1 MSFSPMVL
9 FVRGLTTA
17 LFSTALLVVPLLVCS
32 PKASAQKIY
41 RNPKFGFEFKIPRD
55 FHEVP
60 INLDEKWVVAKFL
73 YKRPLEGK
81 RVFRQMTPE
90 VRVIIFPKF
99 SAKEFSKKRISKV
112 KKGKE
117 TVITALQ
124 NPYRNYKEYLRENY
138 KKGGWFVKEEKEL
151 KIAGYP
157 TVRKIIEVSRKMM
170 GETKASDFIYSWE
183 IQYPDATY
191 VFHFEILADYVKK
204 FRTSIKGSVR
214 SFKSIPRTEDLKTPT
229 SAGVTV
235 RVKKIDPNSKATEA
249 SATPEGRRKAR
260 KDKLA
265 RIVKKAKSS
274 LPPGW
279 AFYQKKPFIYLYN
292 QKVGLRFVKR
302 VAKQSN
308 MLWKWLHQNLDFIG
322 EDFAVGGVIRI
333 CNSQAEANAYIDTSG
348 KNAYSARTREVV
360 IYKDRDWGFDEM
372 SWYLNAGITQR
383 FLADK
388 NERLWYSLPPW
399 LDDGFTYYIKN
410 FKPKNGRLASKP
422 SDYEMEIIR
431 DYLRSDKFRPAK
443 ELIQAKYGKGYD
455 SNKLEDRV
463 EALAIS
469 NFLMTKGQKKKKYA
483 KIIPT
488 YLRILDQEIR
498 DLEREFNKNFFG
510 SSNPK
515 KKKKGKKGDEEK
527 ENWLR
532 SWKEKRNK
540 IFKTCL
546 KKTFKGWT
554 DRDWGNLDKAWRKAW
569 RPN

>member
-1 MSFSPMVL
+1 MSLSFKALFS
-9 FVRGLTTA
+9 RGLTSR
-17 LFSTALLVVPLLVCS
+17 LLPSTLLAIPLLFCS
-32 PKASAQKIY
+32 SKAGAQKIY
-41 RNPKFGFEFKIPRD
+41 KNPKYGFEFKIPRD

-99 SAKEFSKKRISKV
+99 SAKEFAKHRITKV
-112 KKGKE
+112 KKGSE

-138 KKGGWFVKEEKEL
+138 KKGGWFVKEEKDV
-151 KIAGYP
+151 KIGGLPASQK
-157 TVRKIIEVSRKMM
+157 TIEVSRKMM
-170 GETKASDFIYSWE
+170 GETKASDYLYSWE
-183 IQYPDATY
+183 IRYPDATY
-191 VFHFEILADYVKK
+191 VFQFEILADYAKK
-204 FRTSIKGSVR
+204 FRSSIRSSVR
-214 SFKSIPRTEDLKTPT
+214 TFKPIPRTEDLKTPT
-229 SAGVTV
+229 STGS
-235 RVKKIDPNSKATEA
+235 KITITKFDPKAKKATEA

-260 KDKLA
+260 KEKLA
-265 RIVKKAKSS
+265 RIITKAKKS

-279 AFYQKKPFIYLYN
+279 AYYEKKPFMYLYN

-333 CNSQAEANAYIDTSG
+333 CNSSAEANAYIDTSG

-410 FKPKNGRLASKP
+410 FKPKNGRLVSKP

-431 DYLRSDKFRPAK
+431 DYLRSNKFRPAK

-455 SNKLEDRV
+455 TNKLEDRV

-469 NFLMTKGQKKKKYA
+469 NFLMTKGQKKKKFA
-483 KIIPT
+483 KIISS
-488 YLRILDQEIR
+488 YLRILDKEIR
-498 DLEREFNKNFFG
+498 DLEREFNKKIFA
-510 SSNPK
+510 STPK
-515 KKKKGKKGDEEK
+515 KKGGKDDGDK

-546 KKTFKGWT
+546 EKTFKGWT
-554 DRDWGNLDKAWRKAW
+554 DRDWKMLDKAWRKAW

>member
-1 MSFSPMVL
+1 MSFSPMVP
-9 FVRGLTTA
+9 FARGLTTA
-17 LFSTALLVVPLLVCS
+17 AFSTALFMIPLVLCPS
-32 PKASAQKIY
+32 EARTQKTY
-41 RNPKFGFEFKIPRD
+41 KNAKYGFQFKIPKD
-55 FHEVP
+55 FHQVP

-81 RVFRQMTPE
+81 RVFRSMTPE

-99 SAKEFSKKRISKV
+99 SAKEFSKRRINKV
-112 KKGKE
+112 KKGRE

-138 KKGGWFVKEEKEL
+138 KKGGWFVKDEKEV
-151 KIAGYP
+151 KIAGLP
-157 TVRKIIEVSRKMM
+157 TSKKVISVTQKMQ
-170 GETKASDFIYSWE
+170 GETSASNFLYSWE
-183 IQYPDATY
+183 IHYPDATY
-191 VFHFEILADYVKK
+191 VFQFEILADYAKK

-214 SFKSIPRTEDLKTPT
+214 TFKPIPRSEDLETPT
-229 SAGVTV
+229 SAGSTIKIK
-235 RVKKIDPNSKATEA
+235 RIDPKSKATEA

-260 KDKLA
+260 KAKLDKI
-265 RIVKKAKSS
+265 IVKAKTT

-279 AFYQKKPFIYLYN
+279 AYYEKKPFVYLYN
-292 QKVGLRFVKR
+292 KKVGLRFVKR

-308 MLWKWLHQNLDFIG
+308 MLWKWLHKNLDFIG

-333 CNSQAEANAYIDTSG
+333 CNSPAEANAYIDTSG

-372 SWYLNAGITQR
+372 SWYLNSGITQR
-383 FLADK
+383 FLSDK

-410 FKPKNGRLASKP
+410 FKAKNGKLVSKP

-431 DYLRSDKFRPAK
+431 DYLRTDKFRPAK
-443 ELIQAKYGKGYD
+443 DLIQAKYGKGYD

-483 KIIPT
+483 KIINS

-498 DLEREFNKNFFG
+498 DLQREFNKKFFA
-510 SSNPK
+510 SSTP
-515 KKKKGKKGDEEK
+515 KGKKGQKDDGGK

-546 KKTFKGWT
+546 EKTFKGWT
-554 DRDWGNLDKAWRKAW
+554 QRDWENLDKAWRKAW